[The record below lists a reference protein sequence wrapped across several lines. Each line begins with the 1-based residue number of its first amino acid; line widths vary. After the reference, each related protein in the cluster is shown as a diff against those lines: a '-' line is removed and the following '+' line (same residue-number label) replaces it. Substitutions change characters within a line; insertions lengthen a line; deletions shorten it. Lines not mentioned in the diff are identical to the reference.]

1 MVGTLHQ
8 SGNHCMGEFDVKN
21 FLLEEIEFCQKMQM
35 RITKIRLGTSAFANL
50 CSYGYPLKKET
61 VLLVFG
67 IPCEVVG
74 HGNPWAVGF
83 EREQIQKS

>member
-83 EREQIQKS
+83 EREQIQES